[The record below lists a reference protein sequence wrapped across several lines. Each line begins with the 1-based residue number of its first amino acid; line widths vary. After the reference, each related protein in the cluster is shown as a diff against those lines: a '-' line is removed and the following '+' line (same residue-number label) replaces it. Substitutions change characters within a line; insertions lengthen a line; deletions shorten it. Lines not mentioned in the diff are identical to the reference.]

1 MESPFAF
8 VPPCSFTT
16 QSYILSSKSLLV
28 DLGQAWRRSHDT
40 KGRGGGEE
48 EGVFPLVRAY
58 LVVKTRCPPPLLQ
71 TMMTPL
77 PFGFLLMGI
86 LLSRLAFFKKTRI
99 FVLEGINLYP
109 KIMTKR

>member
-58 LVVKTRCPPPLLQ
+58 LVVKTRCPPPPASNYDDPSAFWFSFNGYPTFKTCFLQ
-71 TMMTPL
+71 KNKNL
-77 PFGFLLMGI
+77 
-86 LLSRLAFFKKTRI
+86 RTRRHKPI
-99 FVLEGINLYP
+99 PQDND
-109 KIMTKR
+109 

>member
-16 QSYILSSKSLLV
+16 QSYILRSKSLLV

-58 LVVKTRCPPPLLQ
+58 LVVKTRCPPPLASNYDDPSALWFSFNGYSTFKTCFLQ
-71 TMMTPL
+71 KNKNL
-77 PFGFLLMGI
+77 
-86 LLSRLAFFKKTRI
+86 RTRRHKPI
-99 FVLEGINLYP
+99 PQDND
-109 KIMTKR
+109 